1 MLFNLRTYVAIIFI
15 VPNFLF
21 SDELLENWFNNMS
34 SNFIEIVERQDNTNL
49 QNELNTFI
57 KDNFAVNSISL
68 SLIGKIAKNST
79 ENDLKL
85 YKEAFE
91 RHLTKSLYNLVER
104 YNGQQIKLI
113 KIKKDSNG
121 SLIYSELSY
130 NEKIYNIVWRVV
142 EINNKYYVL
151 DLIIENTSY
160 YVTKKSEFSN
170 LLRKNKGSLKEL
182 TKIIDTTL
190 FN

>member
-1 MLFNLRTYVAIIFI
+1 MLFNLRTYLAIIFI

-182 TKIIDTTL
+182 SKIIDTTL